1 MTSQEFNQKWKNYLE
16 TGFYGM
22 AIEDLEVIKYL
33 DSEFSK
39 EVLVNPNFSY
49 SQIKI
54 KFGSSRVYAE
64 SDKTHIWEKE
74 INRLIKK
81 RLLKL

>member
-1 MTSQEFNQKWKNYLE
+1 MTSKEFNQKWKNYLE
-16 TGFYGM
+16 TGFYGT
-22 AIEDLEVIKYL
+22 AIENPDVIKYL

-64 SDKTHIWEKE
+64 SDKAYIWESE
-74 INRLIKK
+74 INKLINK
-81 RLLKL
+81 